1 MSWLDNIKAQP
12 VLTVAKLLGLETKAT
27 RGASAG
33 SIFGCPACSAKKRHT
48 KRRDKRG
55 AIGLRGDGKGWQC
68 HQCDQTGDGLD
79 LVSWEMTQARFSE
92 THDKAKVITWCKDMF
107 GGDDSSP
114 PPRMQAVSAPA
125 APVVDEPEQEPAYLT
140 DQALELWD
148 ACHRLSSDAD
158 AVAYVRSRGISDPGL
173 LEDWNTCRVLP
184 KDCTPSWTYHSPDG
198 GAPKPWAETGHRL
211 IFPLYDVHGQI
222 RSVLARA
229 IVPSERK
236 STTAGPR
243 SGLILLD
250 GAVLDWLRRYRPQ
263 VDDAVLHVVE
273 GEIDFVLRC
282 EAIQNEPLSHGV
294 VGITSGSWKKAHAW
308 KMPYPIH
315 VRLDTDNDDQ
325 GDKYARHIVSTFEGL
340 DTTFTRGV
348 SST

>member
-1 MSWLDNIKAQP
+1 MTWLDNIKAQP

-48 KRRDKRG
+48 KTRDKRG

-79 LVSWEMTQARFSE
+79 LVSWELSGARFAE
-92 THDKAKVITWCKDMF
+92 THEKTRVIAWCKEEF
-107 GGDDSSP
+107 GGDDSERPQKVFIETAQSP
-114 PPRMQAVSAPA
+114 CETEEA
-125 APVVDEPEQEPAYLT
+125 EPAYLT
-140 DQALELWD
+140 AEAIHLWD

-158 AVAYVRSRGISDPGL
+158 AVAYVKSRGVVDPSK
-173 LEDWNTCRVLP
+173 LEAWNLCRVLP
-184 KDCTPSWTYHSPDG
+184 KSFAPKWTWHSPDG

-211 IFPLYDVHGQI
+211 VFPLYDAHGQI

-250 GAVLDWLRRYRPQ
+250 GAVCDWLRRYRPQ
-263 VDDAVLHVVE
+263 VDNAVLHIVE
-273 GEIDFVLRC
+273 GEIDFMLRC
-282 EAIQNEPLSHGV
+282 EAIQDEPLSTGV
-294 VGITSGSWKKAHAW
+294 VGITSGSWKRAHAH
-308 KMPYPIH
+308 KMPFPIH
-315 VRLDTDNDDQ
+315 VKLDTDHDAQ
-325 GDKYARHIVSTFEGL
+325 GDKYAVDIVRTFEGL
-340 DTTFTRGV
+340 DASFTRAIV
-348 SST
+348 SS